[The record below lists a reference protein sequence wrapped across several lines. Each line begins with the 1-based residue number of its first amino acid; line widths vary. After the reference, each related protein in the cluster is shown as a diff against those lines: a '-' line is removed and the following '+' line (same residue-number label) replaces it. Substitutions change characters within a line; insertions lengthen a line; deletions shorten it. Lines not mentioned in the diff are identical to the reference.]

1 MTSDEMVTSNR
12 IFFSVTG
19 ITDSKLVD
27 AIRFHGMYAETSS
40 LLLRAETGT
49 RRFIHAEHAARV

>member
-1 MTSDEMVTSNR
+1 
-12 IFFSVTG
+12 VTG
-19 ITDSKLVD
+19 ITDSRLVE
-27 AIRFHGMYAETSS
+27 AISFRGIFAETNS